1 MQNWRQE
8 ITEILATCRAA
19 FVPNDRQLLRQSA
32 RQSGLDLTQMA
43 IRMNDLYRGYV
54 LKIYTE
60 VVRADNRWSKTEK
73 AMGALIIEHFWD
85 RTLSDAQLKTAWQG
99 LMSESE
105 KLTWNQL
112 FSPFLRCSDLGAL
125 RSDVFTAGM
134 RLANIIAKCDGV
146 LHEPEAA
153 KLQALEQELH
163 KALSL
168 GKKKTNFQQD
178 EWEILVPISD
188 PPGKTIASAKQ
199 PEPTAPERPTTLDES
214 LKKLNSLIGLDGIK
228 KQVEEL
234 THFLRMQQQ
243 RKIAG
248 LPISQHNLHMVF
260 KGNPGTGKTT
270 VARILA
276 DIMRGLG
283 VLQKGHLIETDRS
296 GLVAEYAGQTATKTS
311 KRVDEAIDGILFID
325 EAYSLVD
332 SKSDDAYGREALQIL
347 LKRMEDDRERLV
359 VILAGYSEPVD
370 KLLKSNPG
378 LTSRIGMDMQFEDYD
393 PKQLLKIFELLC
405 REHHYQ
411 CLPETREAMYKN
423 LVTLHGKRDK
433 HFGNGRVVR
442 NLFEKSIR
450 RMASRIAP
458 ITPVTREL
466 LTQIKPED
474 LADA

>member
-8 ITEILATCRAA
+8 IEEILVTCRTA
-19 FVPNDRQLLRQSA
+19 FVPHDRQLLQQSA
-32 RQSGLDLTQMA
+32 RQSGLDIAQMA

-60 VVRADNRWSKTEK
+60 VVRADNKWSKMEK
-73 AMGALIIEHFWD
+73 AIGAVIIEHFWD
-85 RTLSDAQLKTAWQG
+85 RTLTDAELKTAWQG

-112 FSPFLRCSDLGAL
+112 FSPFLRCSDLGTL
-125 RSDVFTAGM
+125 RSDVFTSGM

-146 LHEPEAA
+146 LHEPEAE
-153 KLQALEQELH
+153 KLKSLEQEFH

-178 EWEILVPISD
+178 EWEILVPISE
-188 PPGKTIASAKQ
+188 PPGKTYAPLRQ
-199 PEPTAPERPTTLDES
+199 PNQATEKVVS
-214 LKKLNSLIGLDGIK
+214 LENSMKKLQALIGLDGIK

-243 RKIAG
+243 RKNAG
-248 LPISQHNLHMVF
+248 LPISNHNLHMVF

-276 DIMRGLG
+276 DILRGLG
-283 VLQKGHLIETDRS
+283 ILSSGHLVETDRS

-311 KRVDEAIDGILFID
+311 KRVDEAMDGILFID

-332 SKSDDAYGREALQIL
+332 SKGDDAYGREALQTL

-359 VILAGYSEPVD
+359 VILAGYNEPID

-378 LTSRIGMDMQFEDYD
+378 LTSRIGMDLQFADYN
-393 PKQLLKIFELLC
+393 PKELLKIFELLC
-405 REHHYQ
+405 KEHHYQ
-411 CLPETREAMYKN
+411 CLPATREAMYGK
-423 LVTLHGKRDK
+423 LGELHSKRDS

-458 ITPVTREL
+458 LTPVTHEL
-466 LTQIKPED
+466 LTQITPED
-474 LADA
+474 LADR